1 MRPMNDKHEKVLDE
15 PKSSVRAVLRCP
27 RGRVDV
33 ASFHPDSTPLLPG
46 GGSGNGEKELAELR
60 PRLDD
65 LQERLYANAKQ
76 TRAPSL
82 LLVLQGM
89 DGSGKGGTIR
99 HVVGMVDPQG
109 VHLHAFKAPSPQER
123 AHDFLW
129 RVRRELPQPGQ
140 LGIFDRSHYED
151 VLIGRVNKLAPAPEI
166 EARYGQINDFEAQL
180 AAQGTRVVKCFLNLS
195 KKEQKRRFMDRIND
209 PEKFYKYNPTD
220 LVSRSHWDEYMVAY
234 GLALGRCNEDY
245 APWYVIPADKKW
257 YRNWAITKILIEEL
271 EAMGLT
277 WPPADFDL
285 EAERKKVANC

>member
-1 MRPMNDKHEKVLDE
+1 MNDKNEKVLDE
-15 PKSSVRAVLRCP
+15 PKSSLRAALRCP
-27 RGRVDV
+27 RGQVDV
-33 ASFHPDSTPLLPG
+33 ADFAPDATPLFS
-46 GGSGNGEKELAELR
+46 GGSGSGEKELLELR

-65 LQERLYANAKQ
+65 LQERLYANSKQ
-76 TRAPSL
+76 EHAPSL

-109 VHLHAFKAPSPQER
+109 VRLHAFKAPSAEER

-129 RVRRELPQPGQ
+129 RVRREVPGPGQ

-151 VLIGRVNKLAPAPEI
+151 VLIGRVDKLAPDAEL
-166 EARYGQINDFEAQL
+166 EARYQQINDFESEL
-180 AAQGTRVVKCFLNLS
+180 SSRGTRVVKCFLHLS
-195 KKEQKRRFMDRIND
+195 AKEQKQRFLARIND
-209 PEKFYKYNPTD
+209 PEKFYKYNPGD
-220 LVSRSHWDEYMVAY
+220 LVSRSHWDEYMSAY

-245 APWYVIPADKKW
+245 APWYVIPADRKW
-257 YRNWAITKILIEEL
+257 YRNWAITRILIEEL

-285 EAERKKVANC
+285 AAERKKVAAC